1 MAVEVAIRTGNI
13 DEGPDDISLS
23 SVTADMLL
31 EGTSSRTAQ
40 QISEQ
45 AAEMGGSI
53 SVRVNPEV
61 TTIGGEVLSEFAPAF
76 IALLG
81 DVIRNPR
88 FAGDDLKR
96 ILDKHARDNSI
107 ALATPQ
113 SQVMKKF
120 YEIVFGSHP
129 FSHTFPPEPML
140 RGFNVTRVQEFHSK
154 NFGARR
160 SEIYAG
166 GVFDGKK
173 MGGAFGSRITA
184 NIREDKGY
192 TYSPGSFFITER
204 KSAVWVEAADVTTG
218 VTGPSLTEIFKEI
231 DRVRHELPPDAEL
244 RGIETSLAGD
254 FIIRNS
260 SRFGV
265 IRQLQ
270 FVDLHGLGAEYL
282 SSYVKN
288 LMAVTPEDVRATAQK
303 YLAPERLSIAIVGD
317 KKTVEPQLTK
327 LKLVPSS

>member
-1 MAVEVAIRTGNI
+1 MFRVSAPSAASRSWTGQVQQQTSIWLGLPAADPSN
-13 DEGPDDISLS
+13 PDWTRMK
-23 SVTADMLL
+23 VTDYLL
-31 EGTSSRTAQ
+31 
-40 QISEQ
+40 
-45 AAEMGGSI
+45 
-53 SVRVNPEV
+53 
-61 TTIGGEVLSEFAPAF
+61 
-76 IALLG
+76 
-81 DVIRNPR
+81 
-88 FAGDDLKR
+88 
-96 ILDKHARDNSI
+96 
-107 ALATPQ
+107 
-113 SQVMKKF
+113 
-120 YEIVFGSHP
+120 
-129 FSHTFPPEPML
+129 
-140 RGFNVTRVQEFHSK
+140 
-154 NFGARR
+154 
-160 SEIYAG
+160 
-166 GVFDGKK
+166 
-173 MGGAFGSRITA
+173 GGAFGSRITA

-270 FVDLHGLGAEYL
+270 FVDQHGLDAEYL